1 MAITYE
7 ELREMGML
15 ARDLFILKRILDEK
29 KVTMAG
35 TEVNLDEST
44 LAEIKSVYDSKATRV
59 KELSAKL

>member
-7 ELREMGML
+7 DLREMGML